1 MNTMS
6 NTNMSNSNGM
16 VLPGVSVLVDSG
28 SGGLALL
35 AGDLGLHRDT
45 DLTGSGLADLTR
57 HGVALLPRDRDAHL
71 PGDLAGILDR
81 PLLALPLSVGMAL
94 GTSGVPMVTTISS
107 SSRPLAMSNSNNS
120 TTINTT
126 MSTRDDVRV
135 MTNNTRA
142 VVNLLGDLVPLLSHN
157 ILALLHIGGVH
168 NGVMLGVADLV
179 MFSVAG
185 SLYMS
190 VIQSLTVGV
199 IDSKAVSTVA
209 IGFSANGST
218 MVSNSATSRGQSSS
232 REEEGE
238 VHHGDWR
245 ENVFPPVR

>member
-94 GTSGVPMVTTISS
+94 GTSGVTMVTTISS
-107 SSRPLAMSNSNNS
+107 SSLPLANMSN
-120 TTINTT
+120 NTT
-126 MSTRDDVRV
+126 MSTMDNVRV

-142 VVNLLGDLVPLLSHN
+142 VVNLLGDLVTLLSHN
-157 ILALLHIGGVH
+157 IL
-168 NGVMLGVADLV
+168 
-179 MFSVAG
+179 
-185 SLYMS
+185 
-190 VIQSLTVGV
+190 
-199 IDSKAVSTVA
+199 
-209 IGFSANGST
+209 
-218 MVSNSATSRGQSSS
+218 
-232 REEEGE
+232 
-238 VHHGDWR
+238 
-245 ENVFPPVR
+245 